1 MMNHSLASKNQT
13 LALIIVL
20 IVSLFLLFPASV
32 LFFNYRSSVIEEMS
46 EQATIVASMT
56 AHIVEQTIDDYR
68 KLSETPDFAE
78 NPYDEAYYLRMNRL
92 FAQLKAETGAEYIYT
107 ERRVGEESIEY
118 ILDAEIPDSE
128 NFSPIGVPD
137 YLSEPEKKVYEER
150 KAFSSGL
157 QDYEGW
163 GKYISGYA
171 PIIDARDGSLVGLAG
186 VDYSLAFLKSATQSM
201 LYLIIFSFVLLL
213 VLISVVMYVLI
224 SLKNESM
231 RTDYLTKLN
240 TKRFFDLKLRETIE
254 TSKATKKPFSL
265 LMIDIDGFKQINDT
279 FGHQFGDQILQN
291 VSNAIRSATN
301 PMDTCSRIGGDE
313 FSVILP
319 NTSLQTALDVASS
332 IQCTLENNYLGDESS
347 KTRITVS
354 IGVAQWSPKLSAF
367 QLIEQADQALYRAK
381 TNGKNRVT
389 D

>member
-46 EQATIVASMT
+46 EHATIDASMT

-137 YLSEPEKKVYEER
+137 YLSEPEKKYTKRER
-150 KAFSSGL
+150 PSPAGSKTM
-157 QDYEGW
+157 
-163 GKYISGYA
+163 
-171 PIIDARDGSLVGLAG
+171 RDGG
-186 VDYSLAFLKSATQSM
+186 
-201 LYLIIFSFVLLL
+201 
-213 VLISVVMYVLI
+213 
-224 SLKNESM
+224 
-231 RTDYLTKLN
+231 
-240 TKRFFDLKLRETIE
+240 
-254 TSKATKKPFSL
+254 
-265 LMIDIDGFKQINDT
+265 
-279 FGHQFGDQILQN
+279 
-291 VSNAIRSATN
+291 
-301 PMDTCSRIGGDE
+301 
-313 FSVILP
+313 
-319 NTSLQTALDVASS
+319 NTSQDMRPSS
-332 IQCTLENNYLGDESS
+332 MQEMDL
-347 KTRITVS
+347 
-354 IGVAQWSPKLSAF
+354 
-367 QLIEQADQALYRAK
+367 
-381 TNGKNRVT
+381 
-389 D
+389 